1 MSKKRFI
8 KLLMSKG
15 IQRNEAQKIA
25 ARYNSCNIPYEKAY
39 SDFLL
44 KNGVAFAFKR
54 LGQYFTNLN
63 AALSNLSYTAKQAL
77 SKINKRMV
85 KGGVIK

>member
-1 MSKKRFI
+1 MTKKRFI

-25 ARYNSCNIPYEKAY
+25 ARYNLRNIPYEKAY

-44 KNGVAFAFKR
+44 KNGVSLAFKR
-54 LGQYFTNLN
+54 LGQQAENLN
-63 AALSNLSYTAKQAL
+63 AALRNISCAAKQAI
-77 SKINKRMV
+77 SQIKEGIA
-85 KGGVIK
+85 KGGF